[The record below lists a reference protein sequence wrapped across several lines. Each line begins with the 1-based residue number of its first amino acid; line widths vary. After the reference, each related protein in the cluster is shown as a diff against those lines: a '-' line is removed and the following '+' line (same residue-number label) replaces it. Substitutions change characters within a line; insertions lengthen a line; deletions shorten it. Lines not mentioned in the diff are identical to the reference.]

1 VIIDSGGGMVIFA
14 STVRGVVDVSNVN
27 ESIAVITTA
36 SSAPR
41 ALRGTFG
48 RNK

>member
-1 VIIDSGGGMVIFA
+1 VIIDSGGGMVFFA